1 MSCPPE
7 WWVAAYVDAGI
18 EPADVRRLEAHLV
31 GCERCRGRVLALREE
46 ARVLG
51 ALIRE
56 DVAALPAAH
65 AVPAPARGVA
75 YGLPVAVGLTALV
88 TAVGSALLDMGA
100 SSGLGWVRPSML
112 LGVNEMLFDTL
123 FMLRARAPGWLEL
136 AAALGALS
144 GLAAVFTFLAGALL
158 RRYAGASV
166 LAGLAAGAVLLGGEA
181 AQAAPRFA
189 HQDTVRIE
197 RGESHQGTLVAS
209 CESLEIDGIV
219 VGDVVAF
226 CERITVRG
234 EIEGSLI
241 VMTRELD
248 LRGRVADGLIAV
260 AGQAGLEGS
269 VGASAYVGGERV
281 VLRPA
286 GSVTRDAWL
295 GAERV
300 RVEGEVGRDL
310 TTFGERLEVEGDVAR
325 DVEARG
331 ERVAVLPGA
340 RIGGGLR
347 AYLPEREGLEVAEG
361 AVIAGA
367 SDVQVLDRHGHT
379 IWSRYR
385 DGRFYTWLAVGF
397 VASFLI
403 GLILHAIAP
412 SWFAGRIETGRD
424 FFGSLG
430 LGLAFAVLGP
440 LACVLLALTVVGIP
454 AALLGLAVW
463 AACLYLGAVVVAA
476 LIGRSLV
483 RPRGDSLREFG
494 MALAVGLAVVVLLRN
509 VPMIGAAAGWVI
521 ALVGVGMLVTQAYAA
536 WLRSRRAAA
545 STGA

>member
-7 WWVAAYVDAGI
+7 WWVAAYVDGGI

-31 GCERCRGRVLALREE
+31 GCEHCRARVLALREE
-46 ARVLG
+46 ARSL
-51 ALIRE
+51 
-56 DVAALPAAH
+56 AALLRDDEAAPH
-65 AVPAPARGVA
+65 AALASAAPARGVA
-75 YGLPVAVGLTALV
+75 YGLPVAVGATALA
-88 TAVGSALLDMGA
+88 TAVGSALLDM
-100 SSGLGWVRPSML
+100 SPSGLGWLRPSAL
-112 LGVNEMLFDTL
+112 LGVNEMLFDTI
-123 FMLRARAPGWLEL
+123 FMLRDRAPGWLEL
-136 AAALGALS
+136 MAALGALA

-158 RRYAGASV
+158 RRYAGARLV
-166 LAGLAAGAVLLGGEA
+166 AGVAAGAVLLGSDP
-181 AQAAPRFA
+181 AQAVPRFE
-189 HQDTVRIE
+189 HQDIVRIE
-197 RGESHQGTLVAS
+197 RGESHAGALVVS

-226 CERITVRG
+226 CQRIAVRG
-234 EIEGSLI
+234 EIEGTL
-241 VMTRELD
+241 VAMTRELE
-248 LRGRVADGLIAV
+248 LRGRVAGGVIAV
-260 AGQAGLEGS
+260 TEQAGLEGS

-281 VLRPA
+281 VLGPA
-286 GSVTRDAWL
+286 GRVTRDAWL
-295 GAERV
+295 GGERV

-310 TTFGERLEVEGDVAR
+310 TTLGERLELEGEVGR

-331 ERVAVLPGA
+331 ERVAVLRGA
-340 RIGGGLR
+340 RIGGDLR
-347 AYLPEREGLEVAEG
+347 AHLPEREGLEVADG

-430 LGLAFAVLGP
+430 LGVAFAVLGP

-509 VPMIGAAAGWVI
+509 LPAIGAAAGWVI
-521 ALVGVGMLVTQAYAA
+521 ALVGVGMLVTQAHQA
-536 WLRSRRAAA
+536 WQRSRGRAAA
-545 STGA
+545 SPGA

>member
-1 MSCPPE
+1 
-7 WWVAAYVDAGI
+7 
-18 EPADVRRLEAHLV
+18 
-31 GCERCRGRVLALREE
+31 
-46 ARVLG
+46 
-51 ALIRE
+51 
-56 DVAALPAAH
+56 
-65 AVPAPARGVA
+65 
-75 YGLPVAVGLTALV
+75 
-88 TAVGSALLDMGA
+88 
-100 SSGLGWVRPSML
+100 
-112 LGVNEMLFDTL
+112 MLFDTI
-123 FMLRARAPGWLEL
+123 FMLRDRAPGWLEF
-136 AAALGALS
+136 ATALGALA
-144 GLAAVFTFLAGALL
+144 GLAAIVTFLAGALL
-158 RRYAGASV
+158 RRYAGAS
-166 LAGLAAGAVLLGGEA
+166 ALAALTALALVFGGADSA
-181 AQAAPRFA
+181 RAKTRFE
-189 HQDTVRIE
+189 HVDDVRIA
-197 RGESHQGTLVAS
+197 RGETHAGTLVVS

-219 VGDVVAF
+219 VGDVIAF

-234 EIEGSLI
+234 EIEGALI

-248 LRGRVADGLIAV
+248 LRGRVADGLIAI
-260 AGQAGLEGS
+260 AAQAGLEGS

-281 VLRPA
+281 VLRP
-286 GSVTRDAWL
+286 GGRVTRDAWL
-295 GAERV
+295 GGERV

-310 TTFGERLEVEGDVAR
+310 NSIGERLEVEGDVGR

-340 RIGGGLR
+340 RIGGDLR
-347 AYLPEREGLEVAEG
+347 AHLPEREGLEVAEG
-361 AVIAGA
+361 AVIAGV

-430 LGLAFAVLGP
+430 LGVAFAVLGP

-509 VPMIGAAAGWVI
+509 LPAIGAAAGWVI
-521 ALVGVGMLVTQAYAA
+521 ALVGVGLLAHQAYAA
-536 WLRSRRAAA
+536 WQRARPPARA
-545 STGA
+545 